1 LHKDDFHCPQQEF
14 SSSESF
20 FILKNFYSWL
30 NVADVGESILNSVL
44 KRRVLSEAKQFCW
57 IYKNI
62 AGIFSLGFSWWG
74 ICFLYFS

>member
-1 LHKDDFHCPQQEF
+1 LQKEDFHSHQQEF

-30 NVADVGESILNSVL
+30 NIADVGESVLNSVL
-44 KRRVLSEAKQFCW
+44 KRRVLSEAKQFFG

-62 AGIFSLGFSWWG
+62 ARIFSWGFSWRG

>member
-1 LHKDDFHCPQQEF
+1 LQRGDFHSPQQGF

-20 FILKNFYSWL
+20 SIPKNLYSQL

-44 KRRVLSEAKQFCW
+44 KRRVLSEAEQFCW

-62 AGIFSLGFSWWG
+62 AGIFSRGFSWWG